1 MMDVVQLMHIH
12 KKRLASG
19 KIYIYSIERWIKIK
33 LMGSRINYLIR
44 PNFRRPGNHSDS
56 DSKVER
62 DELRSLSFVKQRLSD
77 FSKRESSMSLCS
89 STSIESDWS
98 DEELEEVI

>member
-1 MMDVVQLMHIH
+1 MF
-12 KKRLASG
+12 
-19 KIYIYSIERWIKIK
+19 IYSIESWIAKIIGFRNKLFNPIKI
-33 LMGSRINYLIR
+33 
-44 PNFRRPGNHSDS
+44 FRRPEIHSDS

-62 DELRSLSFVKQRLSD
+62 DELRSLSYVKQRLSD

>member
-1 MMDVVQLMHIH
+1 MF
-12 KKRLASG
+12 
-19 KIYIYSIERWIKIK
+19 IYSIESWIAIRYTKIIGFRNKLFNPIKI
-33 LMGSRINYLIR
+33 
-44 PNFRRPGNHSDS
+44 FRRPEIHSDS

>member
-1 MMDVVQLMHIH
+1 
-12 KKRLASG
+12 
-19 KIYIYSIERWIKIK
+19 
-33 LMGSRINYLIR
+33 MGSRINYLIL
-44 PNFRRPGNHSDS
+44 PNFRGPGIHFDS
-56 DSKVER
+56 NNKVER